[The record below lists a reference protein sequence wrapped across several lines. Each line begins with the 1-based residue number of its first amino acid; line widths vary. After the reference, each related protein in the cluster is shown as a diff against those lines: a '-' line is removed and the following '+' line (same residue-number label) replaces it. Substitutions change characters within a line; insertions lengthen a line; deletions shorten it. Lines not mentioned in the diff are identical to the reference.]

1 MTDDEHLGQDELAAG
16 MDREAVRSKI
26 NDLDARPIEEFPLF
40 MQDLPQDAD
49 ANIPLTAIQAMLHEG
64 TPYEQALNFKNQGN
78 ECFQL
83 GPSGYVDARTFYT
96 RGLACGCEDGPLE
109 AILHLN
115 RAATN
120 LGLGNFGDAIRDAQR
135 ALELDNAAS
144 EIKAHRRIF
153 QAAVALQKV
162 DVARISHRRLIELE
176 VRVDEKTV
184 KELEHLEAQL
194 AAEELQRKA
203 QEAELERIRSIIG
216 SCGVEVVAGV
226 DSTILNNFESPKNL
240 PTVLRDRRTKRR
252 LWPVLLLYPAVAQSD
267 ILQAVDESST
277 IEELLQMVFTEPPE
291 WDVQGKYRN
300 IKKLRVFWYDE
311 RLVEV
316 KKSRNIG
323 ELLGKLVTKIERGI
337 LPFYVCPEGQ
347 DSDALIK
354 RFVSLETF

>member
-1 MTDDEHLGQDELAAG
+1 MTDDEQSCLGQDVDPEEVQ
-16 MDREAVRSKI
+16 RKI

-78 ECFQL
+78 ECFLL

-96 RGLACGCEDGPLE
+96 RGLGCGCEDGPLM

-135 ALELDNAAS
+135 ALELDNTAS
-144 EIKAHRRIF
+144 QIKAHRRILH
-153 QAAVALQKV
+153 AAVALRKAT
-162 DVARISHRRLIELE
+162 VARTSYQKLVELE

-184 KELEHLEAQL
+184 KELNDLETQLEA
-194 AAEELQRKA
+194 EEKQRKA
-203 QEAELERIRSIIG
+203 QEAELQRIRTVIG

-226 DSTILNNFESPKNL
+226 DSTILENFASLTNL
-240 PTVLRDRRTKRR
+240 PTVHRDRRTKRR
-252 LWPVLLLYPAVAQSD
+252 LWPILLLYPAVAQSD
-267 ILQAVDESST
+267 MLQAVDESST
-277 IEELLQMVFTEPPE
+277 IEELLQMVFSESPE

-300 IKKLRVFWYDE
+300 SRKLRVFWYDD

-316 KKSRNIG
+316 KKNRSVG
-323 ELLGKLVTKIERGI
+323 ELLGNLITKIERGI
-337 LPFYVCPEGQ
+337 LPFYVCPEGA

-354 RFVSLETF
+354 RFPSLETF